1 MIHYKVCLNN
11 GYEQLGRDQ
20 KTITANE
27 EVQACDENAL
37 AREIAHQNPLI
48 PEQVA
53 KSVLDNFCKAAA
65 SLMSMGFAIQL
76 RNGKDVALRIHPD
89 IHVEGRNITLERA
102 RRLDPHV
109 TELTVENA
117 PDLVNRAGLTL
128 RAKAECEPKFT
139 ELLLSMNPRMQRRRV
154 VERARVTRRGEE

>member
-20 KTITANE
+20 KTITVNE
-27 EVQACDENAL
+27 DLQACDENAL

-53 KSVLDNFCKAAA
+53 KAVLDNFCKAAA
-65 SLMSMGFAIQL
+65 SLMSMGFAIHL
-76 RNGKDVALRIHPD
+76 RNGKDVAIRIHPD
-89 IHVEGRNITLERA
+89 IRVKGGNINPDRA
-102 RRLDPHV
+102 RQLDPNV

-128 RAKAECEPKFT
+128 RTKCECEPKFT
-139 ELLLSMNPRMQRRRV
+139 ELLLSMNPRMPRRRV